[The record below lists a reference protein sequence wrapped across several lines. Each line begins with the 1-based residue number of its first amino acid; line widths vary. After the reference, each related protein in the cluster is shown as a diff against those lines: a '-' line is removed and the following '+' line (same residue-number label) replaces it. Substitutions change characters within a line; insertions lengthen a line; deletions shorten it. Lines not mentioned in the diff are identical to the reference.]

1 MHVADSN
8 RSFPGYGHMDLDSI
22 LKAVKGTGYEDYISF
37 ECFNRPSVET
47 VLQQTGPWVDHIRG
61 LCPHLRTDQNA
72 CGSAA
77 AGTIMNRNKEI

>member
-47 VLQQTGPWVDHIRG
+47 VLQQQE
-61 LCPHLRTDQNA
+61 LL
-72 CGSAA
+72 
-77 AGTIMNRNKEI
+77 